1 MPEPVRPRAFRA
13 AVCLAL
19 ALSTGVAPARAADE
33 APPLP
38 DSRWRAFQTGVLR
51 ADRLQHASLAFTLG
65 LGAGIAG
72 REPAGAFAAAAG
84 LGLVKELVDRRADR
98 FDWGDLAADFA
109 GAGLAALA
117 TRSLER

>member
-1 MPEPVRPRAFRA
+1 MSEPVRPRALRV

-19 ALSTGVAPARAADE
+19 ALSVHAAPTRAADV

-38 DSRWRAFQTGVLR
+38 ETRWRAFQTGALR

-65 LGAGIAG
+65 LGAGITG

-84 LGLVKELVDRRADR
+84 LGLVKELVDRRAGH
-98 FDWGDLAADFA
+98 FDWGDLAADLA
-109 GAGLAALA
+109 GAGFAALA
-117 TRSLER
+117 TRSLAR